1 MQNKRLPNNK
11 LSGEFRLKIFSYL
24 YQNIKKHYR
33 YDENP
38 IVLKDDYLIDGSHR
52 VAINLLLNN
61 DLIPVI
67 KNNKKEN
74 NYSIDWFNDNNFDS
88 EYLGNLEEIF
98 EHIAIVKGSYFFCF
112 CLWKCKPL
120 KRFN

>member
-1 MQNKRLPNNK
+1 MHFYVLIV
-11 LSGEFRLKIFSYL
+11 EIIRLKIFSYL

-38 IVLKDDYLIDGSHR
+38 IVLNKDDYLIDGSHR

-88 EYLGNLEEIF
+88 EYLGNLEEILNTLLLSKG
-98 EHIAIVKGSYFFCF
+98 AIFFAF
-112 CLWKCKPL
+112 VGQMQT
-120 KRFN
+120 N